1 MGNLS
6 FKSVKDDHISVIMTS
21 SCYRGLVSN
30 VSISESEDVSESHLS
45 KMPEANLARL
55 VNWY

>member
-21 SCYRGLVSN
+21 SCYRGN

-45 KMPEANLARL
+45 KMQEANLARL
-55 VNWY
+55 VN

>member
-6 FKSVKDDHISVIMTS
+6 FKSVKDYHISVIMTS

-45 KMPEANLARL
+45 KMQEANLARL
-55 VNWY
+55 VN